1 MRWYFHGDDGV
12 GLGQNFLLSCELEKA
27 HAERV
32 AQIKSSSIGRQA
44 RRSWIRS
51 EGARADTYRGEK
63 DLQEMLGAGPQE
75 QEERWY

>member
-51 EGARADTYRGEK
+51 EGARADTYR
-63 DLQEMLGAGPQE
+63 
-75 QEERWY
+75 R